1 MSAENTRQFDL
12 LVVDDDPRN
21 VKLLEGYLQNAGY
34 RVRCAND
41 GPTALALAQEL
52 VPDLVLLD
60 VMMSGMNGLEVC
72 RELKANPRTRLSQV
86 MLVTALGDEPHHIL
100 GLDHGA
106 DDYVAKPVR
115 RNSFL
120 AKVRSLLRVRG
131 LLLEL
136 EDARSQL
143 AERNGELEE
152 LQALKETLSQTL
164 VHDLKNPLTAVV
176 GSLDL
181 LERRV
186 DEVNQPLVSR
196 CRTSASRIQHMIMD
210 LLDIAGLEHGRLTL
224 HRENVD
230 ALELLQ
236 KAIDD
241 VEYAAQSRKVQVEIT
256 PPEDDCS
263 LEGDSSVLRRVM
275 DNLLTNAVEHSPSEG
290 VVTVSLGMRE
300 EGIEVSVADEGPGIP
315 EEHREQVFE
324 KFARLN
330 LRESGVSANRG
341 LGLTFCRLAVEAH
354 GGVIWV
360 ETAPS
365 GGAMFRALLPASE
378 AVEAAES
385 AEAAR

>member
-41 GPTALALAQEL
+41 GPTALAMAQEL

-186 DEVNQPLVSR
+186 DEANQPLVSR

-210 LLDIAGLEHGRLTL
+210 LLDIAGLEHGRLNL

-256 PPEDDCS
+256 PPEDDCN

-290 VVTVSLGMRE
+290 RVTVSLGMRE

-365 GGAMFRALLPASE
+365 GGAMFRALLPA
-378 AVEAAES
+378 AEAAES
-385 AEAAR
+385 AEAAG